1 MRFDEK
7 FQIRVLRI
15 PTRGLL
21 IARIVI
27 ARNFPLNVQMDD
39 KTQEEGLSH
48 TPSLLLKV

>member
-7 FQIRVLRI
+7 FQISVLRI
-15 PTRGLL
+15 QIRGLF

-27 ARNFPLNVQMDD
+27 ARNFPPNVEMDD

-48 TPSLLLKV
+48 TPSLLKV